1 MGFETL
7 GNQEN
12 LIFEKLKSR
21 ISGILGEKEK
31 EINNQFKQFGEVSE
45 D

>member
-1 MGFETL
+1 MPS
-7 GNQEN
+7 NQEN
-12 LIFEKLKSR
+12 LTLEKLKSR
-21 ISGILGEKEK
+21 MSSVLGEKEK